1 MSFSEPPKFKIEPKN
16 TTVNEGDIMI
26 MNCIAEGEPLP
37 DVAWQRGWTEIVP
50 GGRIS
55 ILPNNSLRFVKVPSF
70 I

>member
-1 MSFSEPPKFKIEPKN
+1 MFVPKGFGLDRFHYTN
-16 TTVNEGDIMI
+16 SSVSRDNLMQA
-26 MNCIAEGEPLP
+26 AEGEPLP

>member
-1 MSFSEPPKFKIEPKN
+1 
-16 TTVNEGDIMI
+16 MI

-55 ILPNNSLRFVKVPSF
+55 ILPNNSLRFVKVCNACF
-70 I
+70 IVTSISWHEQVTMR